1 MGCATT
7 SVKITAIA
15 LNAILGLLAVGAIG
29 WIAYN
34 ADTETEEFVI
44 AAYITCS
51 VILLF
56 ALLGIFAAI
65 RESVVLTT
73 TSAVFLLIL
82 AVLQIVATCLFL
94 HQYEVKSG
102 QEAVE
107 VAWQANNM
115 DALQQKHECC
125 GKSSVQDYV
134 HLNQV
139 IPPSCYEDLQQHPD
153 HLFLHGCVEK
163 LQSFYE
169 SDKLR
174 FVIVSWVLVAF
185 EVSPSPRAGY
195 CIDTYNIFILQLTC
209 CALAVFLA
217 ISFKNKQRRME
228 F

>member
-7 SVKITAIA
+7 SVKITSIV
-15 LNAILGLLAVGAIG
+15 LNAILGFWRTGAIG

-44 AAYITCS
+44 AAYIACS

-65 RESVVLTT
+65 RESVALTA
-73 TSAVFLLIL
+73 TSALFLLIL
-82 AVLQIVATCLFL
+82 AIPQIVSTCLFL
-94 HQYEVKSG
+94 HQYDVKSG
-102 QEAVE
+102 QEMVE

-125 GKSSVQDYV
+125 GKSSAQDYV
-134 HLNQV
+134 HLSQL
-139 IPPSCYEDLQQHPD
+139 IPPSCYADLQQAPD
-153 HLFLHGCVEK
+153 HLYVEGCIEK

-169 SDKLR
+169 ADKQR
-174 FVIVSWVLVAF
+174 FIIVSWVLVAF
-185 EVSPSPRAGY
+185 ELL
-195 CIDTYNIFILQLTC
+195 CF
-209 CALAVFLA
+209 ALAVFLA

>member
-7 SVKITAIA
+7 SVKITSIV

-29 WIAYN
+29 WIAFN

-51 VILLF
+51 VILVF

-65 RESVVLTT
+65 RESVALTA

-82 AVLQIVATCLFL
+82 AIPQIVSTCMFL
-94 HQYEVKSG
+94 HQYEAKSG
-102 QEAVE
+102 QEVVE
-107 VAWQANNM
+107 LAWQANNM
-115 DALQQKHECC
+115 DGLQQKHECC
-125 GKSSVQDYV
+125 GKSSAQDYI

-139 IPPSCYEDLQQHPD
+139 IPPSCYADLKPDPD
-153 HLFLHGCVEK
+153 HLYLEGCIEK

-174 FVIVSWVLVAF
+174 FIIVSWVLVAF
-185 EVSPSPRAGY
+185 ELI
-195 CIDTYNIFILQLTC
+195 CF
-209 CALAVFLA
+209 ALAVFLA

>member
-7 SVKITAIA
+7 SVKISSIV
-15 LNAILGLLAVGAIG
+15 LNAVLGVLAAGAIG

-34 ADTETEEFVI
+34 ADTETEGFVI
-44 AAYITCS
+44 AAYIACS
-51 VILLF
+51 LILVL

-65 RESVVLTT
+65 RESVVLTA

-82 AVLQIVATCLFL
+82 AILQIVSTCLFL
-94 HQYEVKSG
+94 HEFDVKSG
-102 QEAVE
+102 RDMVE

-125 GKSSVQDYV
+125 GQSSAQDYI
-134 HLNQV
+134 HLSLL
-139 IPPSCYEDLQQHPD
+139 IPPSCYADLQQTPD
-153 HLFLHGCVEK
+153 HLYLDGCIEK
-163 LQSFYE
+163 VQSFYE

-174 FVIVSWVLVAF
+174 FIIVSWVLVAF
-185 EVSPSPRAGY
+185 ELI
-195 CIDTYNIFILQLTC
+195 CF
-209 CALAVFLA
+209 ALAVFLA

>member
-7 SVKITAIA
+7 SVKITSIV
-15 LNAILGLLAVGAIG
+15 LNAILGFLAAGAIG
-29 WIAYN
+29 WIAFY

-44 AAYITCS
+44 AAYIACS
-51 VILLF
+51 VILVF

-65 RESVVLTT
+65 RESVALTA

-82 AVLQIVATCLFL
+82 AVPQIVSTLLFL
-94 HQYEVKSG
+94 HQYEAKSG
-102 QEAVE
+102 QEVVE
-107 VAWQANNM
+107 LAWQANNM

-125 GKSSVQDYV
+125 GKSSAQDYI
-134 HLNQV
+134 HLSQQ
-139 IPPSCYEDLQQHPD
+139 IPPSCYADLNQVPD
-153 HLFLHGCVEK
+153 HLYLEGCIEK

-174 FVIVSWVLVAF
+174 FIIVSWVLVAF
-185 EVSPSPRAGY
+185 ELI
-195 CIDTYNIFILQLTC
+195 CF
-209 CALAVFLA
+209 ALAVFLA